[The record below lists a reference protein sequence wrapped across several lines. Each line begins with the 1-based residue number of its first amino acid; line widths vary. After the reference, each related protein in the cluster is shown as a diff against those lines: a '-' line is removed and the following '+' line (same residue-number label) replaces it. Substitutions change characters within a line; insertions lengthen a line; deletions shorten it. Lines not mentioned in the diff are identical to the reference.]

1 MRGPARTRRFSIVAI
16 LSLSGFVVLAGA
28 AVKSFSSW
36 NAWGMGSHQR
46 VLLTHGYIQYARFR
60 ITVLPVSRAT
70 LMLERSHSIGSLPDL
85 PDRSFLGFSY
95 EHDQSRGPIARY
107 EGHYF
112 WVPLWFPLLLLLIAP
127 ALWVIARPI
136 TGQAFPVITDA
147 GRKRG

>member
-1 MRGPARTRRFSIVAI
+1 MNRPNRTRRFSVAAI
-16 LSLSGFVVLAGA
+16 LSLLAFVTLAIAGIR
-28 AVKSFSSW
+28 SFSNW
-36 NAWGMGSHQR
+36 NAWGMGSHKR

-95 EHDQSRGPIARY
+95 EHDQSRGPSARY